1 MKKLIAIILLLN
13 LVLTSCTTPDAD
25 TTTSCGSDL
34 QQGVPSEEQISQT
47 DLTDNLEGTNS
58 GPGPSATTST
68 NPSVPDPSETGTKG
82 TEGTKPTGSTEGTDQ
97 TEPTQPQATEKP
109 TTSTAPP
116 EGTKPTNPLETTPT
130 QPPET
135 QPPATTP
142 EETEHPTTEIVVLDF
157 DAAEAYGNAYGVNT
171 YQWVVDPSL
180 TMSNAG
186 FNFPDTISIAGLQEN
201 GGQEYLNRIV
211 KEGVDA
217 LYTTL
222 SLYGSPK
229 GCRINCHIELLDSD
243 TVAIYI
249 LYG

>member
-1 MKKLIAIILLLN
+1 MKKLIAIILMLN

-34 QQGVPSEEQISQT
+34 QQGVHSEEQFSQT
-47 DLTDNLEGTNS
+47 DPTDAQEGTR
-58 GPGPSATTST
+58 PGLATSDPTST
-68 NPSVPDPSETGTKG
+68 SPSVPDSTENR
-82 TEGTKPTGSTEGTDQ
+82 TEGTGPAGPTEGTTP
-97 TEPTQPQATEKP
+97 TEPKPTSPQATEKP
-109 TTSTAPP
+109 TTPTTPP
-116 EGTKPTNPLETTPT
+116 EGTKPASPPETTPT
-130 QPPET
+130 QPSET

-142 EETEHPTTEIVVLDF
+142 EETEHPTTEPVVLDC

-186 FNFPDTISIAGLQEN
+186 FNFPDTVSIAGLQEN

-211 KEGVDA
+211 KDGVDA

-222 SLYGSPK
+222 SLYGSPE